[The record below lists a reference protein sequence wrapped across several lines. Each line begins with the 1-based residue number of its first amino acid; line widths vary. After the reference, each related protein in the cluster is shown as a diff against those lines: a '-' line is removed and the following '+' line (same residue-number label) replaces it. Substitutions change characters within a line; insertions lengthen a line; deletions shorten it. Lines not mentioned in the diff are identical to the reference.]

1 MPDSTQNYLLLL
13 IAVTEMTDWQ
23 LWGTLGSLFLFS
35 KSFSTAACSQLF
47 SHSTQHLPRYENLGY
62 IMCLHVWLLLT
73 QTSFPHLVQLLIPV
87 HWLLLGVPQ
96 KRSLSHFSVCRTFL
110 DLLKMKFTKRYKL
123 SLPVHARVLGK
134 VKIIVSLSAVNI
146 VVATADNL
154 LRSLTFKTLGNLLPP
169 MY

>member
-1 MPDSTQNYLLLL
+1 
-13 IAVTEMTDWQ
+13 
-23 LWGTLGSLFLFS
+23 
-35 KSFSTAACSQLF
+35 
-47 SHSTQHLPRYENLGY
+47 
-62 IMCLHVWLLLT
+62 
-73 QTSFPHLVQLLIPV
+73 
-87 HWLLLGVPQ
+87 
-96 KRSLSHFSVCRTFL
+96 
-110 DLLKMKFTKRYKL
+110 MKFTKRYKL